1 MNATNGDFI
10 ERHAKAVSGFAK
22 TIVLFVDKDN
32 SLRAG
37 DLQVEKTVD
46 GNLIVYKA
54 YYGASKIGGW
64 WGKLQSLRQYRAAQ
78 RTLYAQIVRE
88 QGTPNLVHVHVAMKA
103 GLLALHLKKTYGLPY
118 IVTEHWTGYDPASND
133 SLHKKGIAWKYLNKK
148 ILQDAS
154 LSTIM
159 PLLSLITSPTPPTR
173 LLTTGSPLHRASS
186 ITQGRFSNLLNKI
199 NADDCCISR
208 ATAS

>member
-1 MNATNGDFI
+1 M
-10 ERHAKAVSGFAK
+10 
-22 TIVLFVDKDN
+22 
-32 SLRAG
+32 
-37 DLQVEKTVD
+37 
-46 GNLIVYKA
+46 
-54 YYGASKIGGW
+54 
-64 WGKLQSLRQYRAAQ
+64 QSLRQYRAAQ

-154 LSTIM
+154 FFLPVSRDLGDLVNKHFM
-159 PLLSLITSPTPPTR
+159 PIAYDAVPNVVDTVHFKYQPVPPR
-173 LLTTGSPLHRASS
+173 KFRFIHASY
-186 ITQGRFSNLLNKI
+186 LNYQK
-199 NADDCCISR
+199 NAEGMILAAAELAKKR
-208 ATAS
+208 I